1 MRVSN
6 GLRRLRRVR
15 GFGVSALAKE
25 VGISRQSI
33 YAIESGR
40 YVPNTSIALNLASVL
55 QVSVEELFFIKAQGR
70 ARRQ

>member
-1 MRVSN
+1 VRVSN